1 MEDKGPSLR
10 VKEREGLRAEPGGM
24 AEFKGELPLPGGG
37 GGRKGGKGG
46 GEALEGG
53 EIEGEGGGELEEDG
67 AAEGGR
73 EEGRAGEEEGEFVGE
88 SGGVEGAGVMLFCIW
103 RGSGGRMC

>member
-53 EIEGEGGGELEEDG
+53 EIEGEGGGNWKRMG
-67 AAEGGR
+67 PRREGGR
-73 EEGRAGEEEGEFVGE
+73 RDARAKKRGSSWARAVG
-88 SGGVEGAGVMLFCIW
+88 W
-103 RGSGGRMC
+103 RGRE